1 MGSLLQDVI
10 GLFSKKKFAPV
21 PYDINTDGKDDFLV
35 LSKRGSSELNVMA
48 YLPKVEQELISLKTF
63 ADAISSG
70 SNTTYDYVAAAS
82 GANAVLSLEG
92 SDGTSDNVTL
102 IAGNAI
108 DISVNVGAQQV
119 TLDVTSGTFVEC
131 TGNNTANVI
140 PIWDGGTCSLGESD
154 ISYDGNNMYT
164 LASNKKFAVNWLEM
178 PGSAVIK
185 TSNGTG
191 NVGQILT
198 VGAGGTLEWTSNGS
212 GSMSSWNLTADNSTS
227 SAVQD
232 GDTVTVAGGDKITTA
247 AALTDTVT
255 VSHDSTTRSD
265 TTSSAS
271 PAFGASFTVVDSI
284 TQDATGHPTA
294 VNVKTITLPTA
305 PSGSV
310 TSVTSGSA
318 TTISIGGTAT
328 DPTVSAITGAVVDGG
343 TALATG
349 DQIYDFVIGL
359 GYGVTNSVSG
369 GNGISVTGTMQAP
382 TVNIDY
388 VGADNAIL
396 VAPTAAI
403 ANEDFLWF
411 SDATND
417 EIRKV
422 KVSDFPGT
430 QAGVSQIVAGT
441 NISVSPVNGQGIV
454 TVNSTDQFVG
464 TVTSVATSNGT
475 FIDVSGGTITT
486 SGTIT
491 ADLNAGGS
499 PSSNTFLRGDNT
511 WAPVPSGSNTTYDL
525 LSVQNGSDSDIKL
538 DGSDGTVDIVKIVAG
553 SNITVTDSGNN
564 ITIAG
569 LAGTV
574 TSVDASITGNAIGVS
589 GGPITS
595 NGTLAF
601 AFAGSGSQYVN
612 GAGDLITFPSFQA
625 PLTLTTTGTSGA
637 ATLVGNTLNIPQ
649 YTSGSVYAAGPGL
662 ILNTSTNPDQFELD
676 YEGTDNYIYRQTTK
690 TLTKDDFIP
699 WSEAAG
705 ATPAV
710 FKTTISDIVSNASF
724 SLVGDTGPTQTIA
737 NGNSLTIAGGVALS
751 SVASATDTVTINLDN
766 TAVTPGTYTN
776 ATIQVDQQ
784 GRITSASSGSGG
796 AMSSF
801 SITGDTG
808 SPETVTDG
816 NTIDIAG
823 GTAISTAV
831 SATDTVTITHDN
843 FGSAGTYAFP
853 TQIVTNA
860 QGHVTSITAG
870 TAPGVSSLSF
880 NLNTSTGAPLSG
892 NIGGTGTLTLTS
904 NAFAGGTKVG
914 HVPSYGSD
922 PGNPKFYL
930 DATGNWS
937 QPSTAGLTAGCGID
951 SGQLASGTAAV
962 EYSTTNNVVTCAPAA
977 GASQPHIAN
986 DTIIFNSLEA
996 SQVYEV
1002 SFKQMFEEYIQR
1014 ATVAMPAAFCS
1025 LTTGSSTLTNP
1036 GRSKMGTLTAT
1047 ANGTGATT
1055 LSWPVG
1061 MGNTNYLVVVTSESV
1076 TRPIHCFVRNKTT
1089 TSCVIGTNLIG
1100 TNGASATS
1108 GSPANHPVNVV
1119 IYDADIDNI

>member
-10 GLFSKKKFAPV
+10 GLFSKKKYAPV

-70 SNTTYDYVAAAS
+70 SNTTYDYVTAAS

-92 SDGTSDNVTL
+92 SDGTSDDVTL
-102 IAGNAI
+102 VAGNAI
-108 DISVNVGAQQV
+108 DISVNAGAQQV
-119 TLDVTSGTFVEC
+119 TLNVTSGTFVEC
-131 TGNNTANVI
+131 TGSNTVNVI
-140 PIWDGGTCSLGESD
+140 PIWSGGTCSLGESD

-164 LASNKKFAVNWLEM
+164 LASSKKFAVNWLEM
-178 PGSAVIK
+178 PGSAIIK

-191 NVGQILT
+191 SVGQILT

-212 GSMSSWNLTADNSTS
+212 GSMSSWLLTGDNSTS

-271 PAFGASFTVVDSI
+271 PAFGASFTVIDSI

-294 VNVKTITLPTA
+294 VNVKTITLPGA

-328 DPTVSAITGAVVDGG
+328 DPTVSTITGAVVDGG

-359 GYGVTNSVSG
+359 GYGVTNSVSA
-369 GNGISVTGTMQAP
+369 GNGINVTGTMQAP

-388 VGADNAIL
+388 AGVDNAIL

-491 ADLNAGGS
+491 ADLSAGGS

-574 TSVDASITGNAIGVS
+574 TSVDASITGNAIGVT

-612 GAGDLITFPSFQA
+612 GAGDLITFPNFQA

-690 TLTKDDFIP
+690 TAPTTSFIP
-699 WSEAAG
+699 WSEDSG

-710 FKTTISDIVSNASF
+710 FKTTISDIVAKASF
-724 SLVGDTGPTQTIA
+724 SLVGDTGPTQTIS

-751 SVASATDTVTINLDN
+751 SVASNTDTVTINLDN
-766 TAVTPGTYTN
+766 TPVTPGTYTN

-796 AMSSF
+796 GMSSF

-853 TQIVTNA
+853 TSIETNA
-860 QGHVTSITAG
+860 QGHVISVTAG
-870 TAPGVSSLSF
+870 TAPGVSSLS
-880 NLNTSTGAPLSG
+880 LNTGLSTGTPLTG

-904 NAFAGGTKVG
+904 NEFTGGNNVG
-914 HVPSYGSD
+914 HVPAAGSLPKNYFLNAIGTWTI
-922 PGNPKFYL
+922 PGGVTF
-930 DATGNWS
+930 
-937 QPSTAGLTAGCGID
+937 TAGCGID
-951 SGQLASGTAAV
+951 STQLASSTIQV
-962 EYSTTNNVVTCAPAA
+962 EYVGNNNVVKCATDA
-977 GASQPHIAN
+977 GVNLPDIDN
-986 DTIIFNSLEA
+986 DTIIFNNNEGNQVFEA
-996 SQVYEV
+996 T
-1002 SFKQMFEEYIQR
+1002 FKKMFERYISR
-1014 ATVAMPAAFCS
+1014 ATVATPAAFCS
-1025 LTTGSSTLTNP
+1025 FNTGSAVFTNP
-1036 GRSKMGTLTAT
+1036 GRSKMGTLVLSTT
-1047 ANGTGATT
+1047 GTGVST
-1055 LSWPVG
+1055 LSWPNALAG
-1061 MGNTNYLVVVTSESV
+1061 SNYLVVVTSEDV
-1076 TRPIHCFVRNKTT
+1076 TREYHTYVRGKTT
-1089 TSCVIGTNLIG
+1089 TQCIIGTKLL
-1100 TNGASATS
+1100 TTS
-1108 GSPANHPVNVV
+1108 GTGADTNAPVNVV
-1119 IYDADIDNI
+1119 IYDANIDTI